1 MNQPALPT
9 YLQNRGTRRLVDD
22 ATAGLGT
29 SLPAHISTE
38 GGVFTLIDAA
48 GNPKRL
54 TFKAQDGREYQQPF
68 LDACVVDL
76 NAAVSKLYYGGKK
89 YNPDSTDAPVC
100 FSANGDVP
108 SNDSAQK
115 QARTCAECKWNERG
129 SATSEKS
136 GASIKACRDEKW
148 LALMVPQAEV
158 DTVFR
163 YKITPGSFKKW
174 KAYTELFKK
183 GPTDISDVVTRF
195 EFDPDEP
202 NTIKFA
208 AVSYISEQTAMA
220 ASQALAAKATDA
232 IVGRDQAVAQIAAP
246 AAQQAL
252 LGPTQGQQT
261 TFVPAAPLNI
271 PVGQSPS
278 VEGAVPQSIQTTA
291 ATVSPTESAPAPGR
305 RRRNA
310 ANPAPAPTQ
319 QNLPLQAPFP
329 VNPPPA
335 MANPAPPASPQP
347 TFGIQPGVAP
357 DPALTATL
365 AQFFPGNR

>member
-1 MNQPALPT
+1 MNQPALPA
-9 YLQNRGTRRLVDD
+9 YLQNLGGRRLADD

-76 NAAVSKLYYGGKK
+76 NAAVSKLYYGGEK
-89 YNPDSTDAPVC
+89 YNPDSTKPPVC

-108 SNDSAQK
+108 SNDSSQK

-129 SATSEKS
+129 SAVSEKS

-148 LALMVPQAEV
+148 LALMVPQSEV

-163 YKITPGSFKKW
+163 YKVTPGSFKKW
-174 KAYTELFKK
+174 KAYTEAFKK
-183 GPTDISDVVTRF
+183 GPVDIKHVVTRF

-202 NTIKFA
+202 NTIKFQ
-208 AVSYISEQTAMA
+208 AVSYIDERTAGA
-220 ASQALAAKATDA
+220 VAQALAAKATDM
-232 IVGRDQAVAQIAAP
+232 IVGRDQAVAQLPPPAP
-246 AAQQAL
+246 QLSLEQQAAQG
-252 LGPTQGQQT
+252 GPSVTPLVWPNASNT
-261 TFVPAAPLNI
+261 ASAVAPSLSTPIMPLASPATSAATA
-271 PVGQSPS
+271 SPS
-278 VEGAVPQSIQTTA
+278 E
-291 ATVSPTESAPAPGR
+291 APAPGR

-310 ANPAPAPTQ
+310 APQAAPAQ
-319 QNLPLQAPFP
+319 QQAPLAAPFP
-329 VNPPPA
+329 TG
-335 MANPAPPASPQP
+335 APPANGAAPGPQ
-347 TFGIQPGVAP
+347 FGIQQGVAP
-357 DPALTATL
+357 DPALSATL
-365 AQFFPGNR
+365 ANLFGTKQ

>member
-1 MNQPALPT
+1 MNQPALPA

-38 GGVFTLIDAA
+38 GSVFTLIDAA

-54 TFKAQDGREYQQPF
+54 TMRGADGRDYAQPF

-174 KAYTELFKK
+174 KAYTEAFKK
-183 GPTDISDVVTRF
+183 GPVDISDVVTRF

-202 NTIKFA
+202 NTIKFQ
-208 AVSYISEQTAMA
+208 AVSYIDERTAGVA
-220 ASQALAAKATDA
+220 AQALAAKATDA
-232 IVGRDQAVAQIAAP
+232 IVGRDQAVAQIAGPPVQQALPPAQP
-246 AAQQAL
+246 AAQA
-252 LGPTQGQQT
+252 P
-261 TFVPAAPLNI
+261 FVPAAA
-271 PVGQSPS
+271 PS
-278 VEGAVPQSIQTTA
+278 APSAGFQTTA
-291 ATVSPTESAPAPGR
+291 APPSAGVPIEAPAPR
-305 RRRNA
+305 RRGRPSTQA
-310 ANPAPAPTQ
+310 APAPVQ

-329 VNPPPA
+329 VGNPPPG
-335 MANPAPPASPQP
+335 PAPAQPQP
-347 TFGIQPGVAP
+347 TFGIQQGVAP
-357 DPALTATL
+357 DPALAATL
-365 AQFFPGNR
+365 AQIFPGRN